1 MNNKLNFIITGA
13 TAAMLLLPMQTDAQK
28 LESGLRG
35 RVPVSVLQKA
45 ERTTPA
51 ALRKLDE
58 KVKASYPKL
67 FKGKVFNQ
75 NKFSGLKEMRSGGI
89 MPAMALEPRVPL
101 KAAKYVSERELWGT
115 VLDDNSWSQDNPLY
129 GLYKFKAASN
139 IGVEAI
145 GLNANIIPNGGG
157 AIIGDKMY
165 VVNYFTFWDMVLASL
180 YQFDTD
186 TWEQIGEVEYL
197 DDMSLIATE
206 TATAENG
213 TIYGAFY
220 SADGKGLELG
230 IVDYENKT
238 RSTIGMLSHMYV
250 ALGITKENELYGVA
264 EDGALY
270 KIDTSTAQETLV
282 GETGLDISDSEGAY
296 YLQSGE
302 IDQKDNTFYW
312 AGIDTSGSSKLYTIN
327 LTTGAA
333 ELVGEFTNQNIITM
347 MTVPEALAEGA
358 PTAATD
364 LAANFANGSLSG
376 TVSFKL
382 PTKNIKGDDLT
393 GEVTYTI
400 TEGANTLKTGTGNP
414 GANVTENVT
423 IAEDGKKSIVVT
435 TSNSEGKGQKA
446 KITQYIGYD
455 TPKAADNLKLDIN
468 QETGDVNLT
477 WDAVTAGVNDGF
489 IGDIK
494 YDVVRYPGETVVAKG
509 ITATSA
515 TDKLNTRDLTAYAYG
530 VKAYNDKKTGAEAR
544 TDYKLYGDAI
554 TPPYAEGFD
563 SEYAMA
569 YFTVINNNND
579 NSTWIYYKNS
589 DGNGEARYEYDTKN
603 GGDDWLITPP
613 LKVEKG
619 KIYTVKFKAKSNKS
633 SFVERL
639 EVKYGST
646 NTVEGMK
653 NVIMESTDLPGDAFH
668 EYTKEITAS
677 EDGTLYIGFH
687 AVSDADKF
695 YLELDD
701 ISVGAGM
708 STTAPDA
715 VSELTAVPADKG
727 AKSAT
732 ISFTA
737 PSKDIGGSAL
747 TGKLTLK
754 IKREGTVIKKLTD
767 VDPGSKQSFVDTTP
781 ENGFN
786 SYSVTSVNA
795 EGEGRT
801 TEPVKIYVGVDTP
814 DMPELSAADQTTSIK
829 VSWTDSDKGANGG
842 YVDTQNTSH
851 KFYTLKESAFGTI
864 PELETEIPVGTSS
877 YEKAIKTDE
886 GDQTLQQYG
895 VSAANEVGEGDIAIT
910 PSVIIGKPYTIPF
923 VESAPGGELA
933 YDLWWIA
940 RNNFSLSL
948 AKESSDGDGG
958 CFAMQSGA
966 DDGYGTLGSGK
977 IKLAG
982 ATNPMVIFSHNAA
995 AASNAKIT
1003 VSVQKP
1009 DGSVEDLTTIDAEK
1023 DAGSWVRD
1031 AVALKPEYTS
1041 LPYVILRF
1049 KATANADE
1057 LIYLDEF
1064 YVRDVYESDLTLKD
1078 ITAPKKI
1085 KKGEKAKVDVTV
1097 SNFSSNKAKN
1107 YTVELYAGDKLV
1119 ESKEEK
1125 EELAPFASKTY
1136 SFEYASSVMDN
1147 NNAVELKAK
1156 VVYDTDLNPDDNAKS
1171 ISVAYDISNK
1181 PRPATVNATEN
1192 GDGSVKVTWSA
1203 VVESAIPVE
1212 DGFEEC
1218 ESWAQNEFGGWTTSL
1233 GSTPENAETGGLF
1246 RNLLYPGQGDRFSF
1260 IVMDP
1265 LNEWITQDYLDANPS
1280 LIPHAGSKY
1289 IAAFYKYNP
1298 DSQTDDFYDAD
1309 NWLISPALSGKKQTI
1324 SFWAS
1329 NNNASDTAY
1338 PETFDILY
1346 SKEGTDISKF
1356 VKVGE
1361 TRTASSGTWE
1371 EFTAELPDGATH
1383 FAIHHNTTNETNFV
1397 FQIDDV
1403 KYETGSGKV
1412 TGYKVYRD
1420 GELLKTM
1427 DADKVEFTDE
1437 TAENGKTYVYA
1448 VTAVFADGESEATI
1462 ATAITTDI
1470 ESVENVIKAS
1480 SYDVYTIDGKLI
1492 GTGMKTLKDLKSGS
1506 YIINDQKVIIR

>member
-35 RVPVSVLQKA
+35 RVPVSVLHKA

-67 FKGKVFNQ
+67 FKGKIFNQ

-101 KAAKYVSERELWGT
+101 KAAKYVSGRELWGAIIN
-115 VLDDNSWSQDNPLY
+115 DNTWSQENPLY
-129 GLYKFKAASN
+129 GIYKFNAVSN

-145 GLNANIIPNGGG
+145 GLNSQILPNGGG

-165 VVNYFTFWDMVLASL
+165 VVNFFSFWGMVFTSL
-180 YQFDTD
+180 YQFDTN
-186 TWEQIGEVEYL
+186 TWEQIGESETL
-197 DDMSLIATE
+197 EDMSLIATE

-213 TIYGAFY
+213 TIYGSFY
-220 SADGKGLELG
+220 SADGQGLELG

-250 ALGITKENELYGVA
+250 ALGITKENVLYGVA
-264 EDGALY
+264 EDGGLY

-282 GETGLDISDSEGAY
+282 GETGLNLLDSDGAFY
-296 YLQSGE
+296 FQSGE

-312 AGIDTSGSSKLYTIN
+312 ACVDNEANTRLYTIN

-333 ELVGEFTNQNIITM
+333 ELVGEFTNQNIVTM
-347 MTVPEALAEGA
+347 MTVPEALADGA

-400 TEGANTLKTGTGNP
+400 TEGSNTLKTGTGTP
-414 GANVTENVT
+414 GAAVTENVT

-435 TSNSEGKGQKA
+435 TSNSEGKGQNT

-468 QETGDVNLT
+468 AETGDVNLT

-509 ITATSA
+509 VTATST
-515 TDKLNTRDLTAYAYG
+515 TDKLNSRDLTAYAYG
-530 VKAYNDKKTGAEAR
+530 VKAYNDKKTSAEAR

-563 SEYAMA
+563 NEDAMA
-569 YFTVINNNND
+569 YYTVINNNDD
-579 NSTWIYYKNS
+579 NSTWKYYQNS
-589 DGNGEARYEYDTKN
+589 DGSGEVRYTYNSKN
-603 GGDDWLITPP
+603 AADDWLITPP

-619 KIYTVKFKAKSNKS
+619 KIYSVKFKAKSYLKNYL
-633 SFVERL
+633 ERL

-653 NVIMESTDLPGDAFH
+653 NVIMEPTDLPGDAFH

-677 EDGTLYIGFH
+677 EDGTMYIGFH
-687 AVSDADKF
+687 AISDADKF

-701 ISVGAGM
+701 ISVGVGM

-715 VSELTAVPADKG
+715 VSELTAVPGDKG

-737 PSKDIGGSAL
+737 PSKAIDGSAL
-747 TGKLTLK
+747 TGKMTLK
-754 IKREGTVIKKLTD
+754 IKRDGTVIKELTD
-767 VDPGSKQSFVDTTP
+767 VAPGSKQSFVDTTP

-786 SYSVTSVNA
+786 SYSVSSANA
-795 EGEGRT
+795 EGEGRS
-801 TEPVKIYVGVDTP
+801 TESVTIYVGIDKP
-814 DMPELSAADQTTSIK
+814 NLPELNAADQTTSIK
-829 VSWTDSDKGANGG
+829 VSWTDSDKGENGG

-851 KFYTLKESAFGTI
+851 KFYNLVESTYGTTT
-864 PELETEIPVGTSS
+864 ELVAEVPAGTGS
-877 YEKAIKTDE
+877 YETAIKTDE
-886 GDQTLQQYG
+886 GDQALQQYG
-895 VSAANEVGEGDIAIT
+895 VSAVNEVGEGQIGLT

-933 YDLWWIA
+933 YDLWWIS
-940 RNNFSLSL
+940 RSNFSLGL

-958 CFAMQSGA
+958 CFAFQSGA
-966 DDGYGTLGSGK
+966 DDGFGTLGSGK
-977 IKLAG
+977 IKLTG
-982 ATNPMVIFSHNAA
+982 ATNPMVIFSHKAT

-1009 DGSVEDLTTIDAEK
+1009 DGTVEDLTTIDAAK
-1023 DAGSWVRD
+1023 DADSWVR
-1031 AVALKPEYTS
+1031 ASVALKPEYTS
-1041 LPYVILRF
+1041 LPYIILRF

-1057 LIYLDEF
+1057 LVYLDEF

-1097 SNFSSNKAKN
+1097 SNFGSNKAKN
-1107 YTVELYAGDKLV
+1107 YTVKLYAGDKLV

-1125 EELAPFASKTY
+1125 AELAPFESKTY
-1136 SFEYASSVMDN
+1136 SFEYASSVMDS
-1147 NNAVELKAK
+1147 NNAVELKAE

-1203 VVESAIPVE
+1203 VVESAMPVE

-1218 ESWAQNEFGGWTTSL
+1218 ESWAQDEFGGWTTSL

-1265 LNEWITQDYLDANPS
+1265 LNGWLTQDYLDANPS
-1280 LIPHAGSKY
+1280 LVPHAGNKY
-1289 IAAFYKYNP
+1289 IASFYKYNP
-1298 DSQTDDFYDAD
+1298 DSQSEEFYDAD

-1329 NNNASDTAY
+1329 DNSTADNAY

-1346 SKEGTDISKF
+1346 SKEGTDISNF

-1361 TRTASSGTWE
+1361 TRTASSGTWQE
-1371 EFTAELPDGATH
+1371 YTAELPEGATY
-1383 FAIHHNTTNETNFV
+1383 FAIHHNTGNANNFV

-1403 KYETGSGKV
+1403 KYEAGSGKV

-1427 DADKVEFTDE
+1427 DADKVEFTDG
-1437 TAENGKTYVYA
+1437 TAEKGKTYVYA

-1492 GTGMKTLKDLKSGS
+1492 GTGMKTLKNLKSGS

>member
-28 LESGLRG
+28 LESGLRD

-67 FKGKVFNQ
+67 FKGKVLNQ

-89 MPAMALEPRVPL
+89 MPSMALEPRVPL
-101 KAAKYVSERELWGT
+101 KAAKYVSGRELWGAI
-115 VLDDNSWSQDNPLY
+115 VSDNSWSQDNPLY
-129 GLYKFKAASN
+129 GLYKFNAVSN

-145 GLNANIIPNGGG
+145 GLNSQIIPNGGG

-165 VVNYFTFWDMVLASL
+165 VVYYFSFWGIYASL
-180 YQFDTD
+180 YQFDTN
-186 TWEQIGEVEYL
+186 TWEQIGESETL
-197 DDMSLIATE
+197 EDLSLIATE

-220 SADGKGLELG
+220 SADGQGLELG
-230 IVDYENKT
+230 IADYENKT
-238 RSTIGMLSHMYV
+238 RSTIGTLSHMYV
-250 ALGITKENELYGVA
+250 ALGITKENVLYGVA
-264 EDGALY
+264 EDGGLY

-282 GETGLDISDSEGAY
+282 GETGLNLLDSDGAF

-312 AGIDTSGSSKLYTIN
+312 ACVDNAENSKLYTIN

-333 ELVGEFTNQNIITM
+333 ELVGEFTNKNIVTM

-400 TEGANTLKTGTGNP
+400 TEGANTLKTGTGTP

-435 TSNSEGKGQKA
+435 TSNSEGKGQNT

-455 TPKAADNLKLDIN
+455 TPKAVENLKLDIN
-468 QETGDVNLT
+468 AETGDANLT

-509 ITATSA
+509 VTATSI
-515 TDKLNTRDLTAYAYG
+515 TDKLNSRDLTAYAYG

-544 TDYKLYGDAI
+544 TDYKLYGDPI

-563 SEYAMA
+563 SKDAMA
-569 YFTVINNNND
+569 YYTVINNNDD
-579 NSTWIYYKNS
+579 NSTWKYYQNS
-589 DGNGEARYEYDTKN
+589 DGSGEVRYVYNSKN
-603 GGDDWLITPP
+603 AADDWLITPP

-619 KIYTVKFKAKSNKS
+619 KTYAVKFKAKSYRS
-633 SFVERL
+633 SYLERL

-653 NVIMESTDLPGDAFH
+653 NVIMEPTDLPGDAFQ

-677 EDGTLYIGFH
+677 EDGTMYIGFH
-687 AVSDADKF
+687 AISDADKF

-701 ISVGAGM
+701 ISVGVGM

-715 VSELTAVPADKG
+715 VSELTAVPGDKG

-737 PSKDIGGSAL
+737 PSKAIDGSDL
-747 TGKLTLK
+747 TGKMTIK
-754 IKREGTVIKKLTD
+754 IKRDGTVIKELTD
-767 VDPGSKQSFVDTTP
+767 VAPGSKQSFVDTTP

-786 SYSVTSVNA
+786 SYSVTSANA
-795 EGEGRT
+795 EGEGRS
-801 TEPVKIYVGVDTP
+801 TESVTIYVGIDKP
-814 DMPELSAADQTTSIK
+814 NLPELNAADQTTSIK
-829 VSWTDSDKGANGG
+829 VSWTDSDKGENGG

-851 KFYTLKESAFGTI
+851 KFYNLVESAYGTTV
-864 PELETEIPVGTSS
+864 ELAAEVPAGTSS
-877 YEKAIKTDE
+877 YETAIKTDE

-895 VSAANEVGEGDIAIT
+895 VSAVNEVGEGEIGLT

-923 VESAPGGELA
+923 VESAPGRELTNG
-933 YDLWWIA
+933 LWWIA
-940 RNNFSLSL
+940 RDNFSLGL
-948 AKESSDGDGG
+948 VEESSDGDGG
-958 CFAMQSGA
+958 CFAMLSGA

-977 IKLAG
+977 IKLTG
-982 ATNPMVIFSHNAA
+982 ATNPMVIFSHKAT

-1009 DGSVEDLTTIDAEK
+1009 DGTVEDLTTIDAAK
-1023 DAGSWVRD
+1023 DADSWVR
-1031 AVALKPEYTS
+1031 ASVALKSEYTS

-1057 LIYLDEF
+1057 LVYLDEF

-1085 KKGEKAKVDVTV
+1085 KKGETAKVDVTV
-1097 SNFSSNKAKN
+1097 SNFGSNKAKN
-1107 YTVELYAGDKLV
+1107 YTVKLYAGDKLV

-1125 EELAPFASKTY
+1125 AELAPFESKTY

-1147 NNAVELKAK
+1147 NNAVELKAE

-1203 VVESAIPVE
+1203 VVESAVAVE

-1218 ESWAQNEFGGWTTSL
+1218 ESWAKDEFGGWTTAL
-1233 GSTPENAETGGLF
+1233 GSTPDNAKTGGPF
-1246 RNLLYPGQGDRFSF
+1246 RNPYPGQGDRFAF

-1280 LIPHAGSKY
+1280 LIPHAGNKY
-1289 IAAFYKYNP
+1289 VASFFKYNP
-1298 DSQTDDFYDAD
+1298 DSETDEFYDAD

-1329 NNNASDTAY
+1329 NNNTTDTAY

-1371 EFTAELPDGATH
+1371 EYTAELPEGATY
-1383 FAIHHNTTNETNFV
+1383 FAIHNNTGNETNFV
-1397 FQIDDV
+1397 FMIDDV
-1403 KYETGSGKV
+1403 KYEAGSGKV

-1427 DADKVEFTDE
+1427 DADKVEFTDG
-1437 TAENGKTYVYA
+1437 TAEKGKTYVYA

-1492 GTGMKTLKDLKSGS
+1492 GTGMKTLKNLKSGS

>member
-28 LESGLRG
+28 LESGLRD

-67 FKGKVFNQ
+67 FKGKVLNQ

-89 MPAMALEPRVPL
+89 MPSMALEPRVPL
-101 KAAKYVSERELWGT
+101 KAAKYVSGRELWGAI
-115 VLDDNSWSQDNPLY
+115 VSDNSWSQDNPLY
-129 GLYKFKAASN
+129 GLYKFNAVSN

-145 GLNANIIPNGGG
+145 GLNSQIIPNGGG

-165 VVNYFTFWDMVLASL
+165 VVYYFSFWGIYASL
-180 YQFDTD
+180 YQFDTN
-186 TWEQIGEVEYL
+186 TWEQIGESETL
-197 DDMSLIATE
+197 EDLSLIATE

-213 TIYGAFY
+213 TIYGSFY
-220 SADGKGLELG
+220 SADGQGLELG

-238 RSTIGMLSHMYV
+238 RSTIGTLSHMYV
-250 ALGITKENELYGVA
+250 ALGITKENVLYGVA
-264 EDGALY
+264 EDGCLY

-282 GETGLDISDSEGAY
+282 GETGLNLLDSDGAF

-312 AGIDTSGSSKLYTIN
+312 ACVDNAENSKLYTIN

-333 ELVGEFTNQNIITM
+333 ELVGEFTNKNIVTM

-364 LAANFANGSLSG
+364 LAANFANGSLNG

-400 TEGANTLKTGTGNP
+400 TEGANTLKTGTGTP

-435 TSNSEGKGQKA
+435 TSNSEGKGQNT

-455 TPKAADNLKLDIN
+455 TPKAVDNLKFDIN
-468 QETGDVNLT
+468 AETGDVNLT
-477 WDAVTAGVNDGF
+477 WDAVTEGVNDGF

-509 ITATSA
+509 VTATST
-515 TDKLNTRDLTAYAYG
+515 TDKLNTKDLTAYAYG

-544 TDYKLYGDAI
+544 TDYKLYGDPI

-563 SEYAMA
+563 SKDAMA
-569 YFTVINNNND
+569 YYTVINNNDD
-579 NSTWIYYKNS
+579 NSTWKYYQNS
-589 DGNGEARYEYDTKN
+589 DGSGEVRYVYNSKN
-603 GGDDWLITPP
+603 AADDWLITPP

-619 KIYTVKFKAKSNKS
+619 KTYAVKFKAKSYRS
-633 SFVERL
+633 TFLERL

-653 NVIMESTDLPGDAFH
+653 NVIMEPTDLPGDAFH

-677 EDGTLYIGFH
+677 EDGTMYIGFH
-687 AVSDADKF
+687 AISDADRF

-701 ISVGAGM
+701 ISVGVGM

-715 VSELTAVPADKG
+715 VSELTAVPGDKG

-737 PSKDIGGSAL
+737 PSKAIDGSAL
-747 TGKLTLK
+747 TGKMTIK
-754 IKREGTVIKKLTD
+754 IKRGGTIIKELTD
-767 VDPGSKQSFVDTTP
+767 VAPGSKQSFVDTTP

-786 SYSVTSVNA
+786 SYSVTSANA
-795 EGEGRT
+795 EGEGRS
-801 TEPVKIYVGVDTP
+801 TESVTIYVGIDKP
-814 DMPELSAADQTTSIK
+814 NLPELNAADQTTSIK
-829 VSWTDSDKGANGG
+829 VSWTDSDKGENGG
-842 YVDTQNTSH
+842 YVDAQNTSH
-851 KFYTLKESAFGTI
+851 KFYNLVESAYGTTT
-864 PELETEIPVGTSS
+864 ELVAEVPAGTSS
-877 YEKAIKTDE
+877 YETAIKTDE
-886 GDQTLQQYG
+886 GDQALQQYG
-895 VSAANEVGEGDIAIT
+895 VSAVNEVGEGQIGLT

-923 VESAPGGELA
+923 VESTPGGELA

-940 RNNFSLSL
+940 RDNFSVGLT
-948 AKESSDGDGG
+948 KESSDGDGG
-958 CFAMQSGA
+958 CFTMLSGA
-966 DDGYGTLGSGK
+966 DDGFGTLGSGK
-977 IKLAG
+977 IKLTG
-982 ATNPMVIFSHNAA
+982 ATNPMVIFSHKAT

-1009 DGSVEDLTTIDAEK
+1009 DGTVEDLTTIDAAK
-1023 DAGSWVRD
+1023 DADSWVR
-1031 AVALKPEYTS
+1031 ASVALKSEYTS

-1049 KATANADE
+1049 KVTANTDE
-1057 LIYLDEF
+1057 LVYLDEF

-1097 SNFSSNKAKN
+1097 SNFGSNKAKN
-1107 YTVELYAGDKLV
+1107 YTVKLYAGDKLV

-1125 EELAPFASKTY
+1125 AELAPFESKTY

-1147 NNAVELKAK
+1147 NNAVELKAE

-1203 VVESAIPVE
+1203 VVESAVAIE

-1218 ESWAQNEFGGWTTSL
+1218 ESWAKDEFGGWTTSL
-1233 GSTPENAETGGLF
+1233 GSTPENAQTGPLF
-1246 RNLLYPGQGDRFSF
+1246 RNLPYPGQGDRFAF
-1260 IVMDP
+1260 TVADP
-1265 LNEWITQDYLDANPS
+1265 LNEWITQEYLDANPS
-1280 LIPHAGSKY
+1280 LVPHAGNKY
-1289 IAAFYKYNP
+1289 VASFYKFNP
-1298 DSQTDDFYDAD
+1298 DSETDEFYDAD

-1329 NNNASDTAY
+1329 NTKTEDDAY

-1371 EFTAELPDGATH
+1371 EYTAELPEGATY
-1383 FAIHHNTTNETNFV
+1383 FAIHHNTGNETNFV

-1403 KYETGSGKV
+1403 KYEAGSGKV

-1437 TAENGKTYVYA
+1437 TAEKGKTYVYA

-1492 GTGMKTLKDLKSGS
+1492 GTGMKTLKNLKSGS

>member
-1 MNNKLNFIITGA
+1 M
-13 TAAMLLLPMQTDAQK
+13 
-28 LESGLRG
+28 
-35 RVPVSVLQKA
+35 SVA
-45 ERTTPA
+45 P
-51 ALRKLDE
+51 
-58 KVKASYPKL
+58 
-67 FKGKVFNQ
+67 
-75 NKFSGLKEMRSGGI
+75 
-89 MPAMALEPRVPL
+89 
-101 KAAKYVSERELWGT
+101 
-115 VLDDNSWSQDNPLY
+115 
-129 GLYKFKAASN
+129 
-139 IGVEAI
+139 
-145 GLNANIIPNGGG
+145 
-157 AIIGDKMY
+157 
-165 VVNYFTFWDMVLASL
+165 
-180 YQFDTD
+180 
-186 TWEQIGEVEYL
+186 
-197 DDMSLIATE
+197 
-206 TATAENG
+206 
-213 TIYGAFY
+213 
-220 SADGKGLELG
+220 
-230 IVDYENKT
+230 
-238 RSTIGMLSHMYV
+238 
-250 ALGITKENELYGVA
+250 
-264 EDGALY
+264 
-270 KIDTSTAQETLV
+270 
-282 GETGLDISDSEGAY
+282 
-296 YLQSGE
+296 
-302 IDQKDNTFYW
+302 QKDNTFYW
-312 AGIDTSGSSKLYTIN
+312 ACVDNEANTRLYTIN

-333 ELVGEFTNQNIITM
+333 ELVGEFTNQNIVTM
-347 MTVPEALAEGA
+347 MTVPEALADGA

-400 TEGANTLKTGTGNP
+400 TEGSNTLKTGTGTP
-414 GANVTENVT
+414 GAAVTENVT

-435 TSNSEGKGQKA
+435 TSNSEGKGQNT

-468 QETGDVNLT
+468 AETGDVNLT

-509 ITATSA
+509 VTATST
-515 TDKLNTRDLTAYAYG
+515 TDKLNSRDLTAYAYG
-530 VKAYNDKKTGAEAR
+530 VKAYNDKKTSAEAR

-563 SEYAMA
+563 NEDAMA
-569 YFTVINNNND
+569 YYTVINNNDD
-579 NSTWIYYKNS
+579 NSTWKYYQNS
-589 DGNGEARYEYDTKN
+589 DGSGEVRYTYNSKN
-603 GGDDWLITPP
+603 AADDWLITPP

-619 KIYTVKFKAKSNKS
+619 KIYSVKFKAKSYLKNYL
-633 SFVERL
+633 ERL

-653 NVIMESTDLPGDAFH
+653 NVIMEPTDLPGDAFH

-677 EDGTLYIGFH
+677 EDGTMYIGFH
-687 AVSDADKF
+687 AISDADKF

-701 ISVGAGM
+701 ISVGVGM

-715 VSELTAVPADKG
+715 VSELTAVPGDKG

-737 PSKDIGGSAL
+737 PSKAIDGSAL
-747 TGKLTLK
+747 TGKMTLK
-754 IKREGTVIKKLTD
+754 IKRDGTVIKELTD
-767 VDPGSKQSFVDTTP
+767 VAPGSKQSFVDTTP

-786 SYSVTSVNA
+786 SYSVSSANA
-795 EGEGRT
+795 EGEGRS
-801 TEPVKIYVGVDTP
+801 TESVTIYVGIDKP
-814 DMPELSAADQTTSIK
+814 NLPELNAADQTTSIK
-829 VSWTDSDKGANGG
+829 VSWTDSDKGENGG

-851 KFYTLKESAFGTI
+851 KFYNLVESTYGTTT
-864 PELETEIPVGTSS
+864 ELVAEVPAGTGS
-877 YEKAIKTDE
+877 YETAIKTDE
-886 GDQTLQQYG
+886 GDQALQQYG
-895 VSAANEVGEGDIAIT
+895 VSAVNEVGEGQIGLT

-933 YDLWWIA
+933 YDLWWIS
-940 RNNFSLSL
+940 RSNFSLGL

-958 CFAMQSGA
+958 CFAFQSGA
-966 DDGYGTLGSGK
+966 DDGFGTLGSGK
-977 IKLAG
+977 IKLTG
-982 ATNPMVIFSHNAA
+982 ATNPMVIFSHKAT

-1009 DGSVEDLTTIDAEK
+1009 DGTVEDLTTIDAAK
-1023 DAGSWVRD
+1023 DADSWVR
-1031 AVALKPEYTS
+1031 ASVALKPEYTS
-1041 LPYVILRF
+1041 LPYIILRF

-1057 LIYLDEF
+1057 LVYLDEF

-1097 SNFSSNKAKN
+1097 SNFGSNKAKN
-1107 YTVELYAGDKLV
+1107 YTVKLYAGDKLV

-1125 EELAPFASKTY
+1125 AELAPFESKTY
-1136 SFEYASSVMDN
+1136 SFEYASSVMDS
-1147 NNAVELKAK
+1147 NNAVELKAE

-1203 VVESAIPVE
+1203 VVESAMPVE

-1218 ESWAQNEFGGWTTSL
+1218 ESWAQDEFGGWTTSL

-1265 LNEWITQDYLDANPS
+1265 LNGWLTQDYLDANPS
-1280 LIPHAGSKY
+1280 LVPHAGNKY
-1289 IAAFYKYNP
+1289 IASFYKYNP
-1298 DSQTDDFYDAD
+1298 DSQSEEFYDAD

-1329 NNNASDTAY
+1329 DNSTADNAY

-1346 SKEGTDISKF
+1346 SKEGTDISNF

-1361 TRTASSGTWE
+1361 TRTASSGTWQE
-1371 EFTAELPDGATH
+1371 YTAELPEGATY
-1383 FAIHHNTTNETNFV
+1383 FAIHHNTGNATNFV

-1403 KYETGSGKV
+1403 KYEAGSGKV

-1427 DADKVEFTDE
+1427 DADKVEFTDG
-1437 TAENGKTYVYA
+1437 TAEKGKTYVYA

-1492 GTGMKTLKDLKSGS
+1492 GTGMKTLKNLKSGS